1 MPNADRNVCVTGN
14 FLSKV
19 DSAIALSLDAKSE
32 KAMELEALSASVV
45 EREPGSGPDG
55 VAAAH
60 EKSKCDTL
68 CLVPPARPDKLAAC
82 TELVESRAR
91 RRLRQQRTPHQLG
104 LRRLRRARDAA
115 AAVRIYRSRGHGFDD
130 RHRGQTMAV
139 TGRMLASGKELTA
152 AASKGVGV
160 EL

>member
-1 MPNADRNVCVTGN
+1 
-14 FLSKV
+14 
-19 DSAIALSLDAKSE
+19 
-32 KAMELEALSASVV
+32 MELGALSAAVI
-45 EREPGSGPDG
+45 ERRPGSGPDG
-55 VAAAH
+55 VAAAPK
-60 EKSKCDTL
+60 KSKCDTL

-82 TELVESRAR
+82 TELVKSRAR
-91 RRLRQQRTPHQLG
+91 RRLRQQRTSHQLG

-115 AAVRIYRSRGHGFDD
+115 AAVQIHRSRGHGFDD
-130 RHRGQTMAV
+130 RHRGQMMAV